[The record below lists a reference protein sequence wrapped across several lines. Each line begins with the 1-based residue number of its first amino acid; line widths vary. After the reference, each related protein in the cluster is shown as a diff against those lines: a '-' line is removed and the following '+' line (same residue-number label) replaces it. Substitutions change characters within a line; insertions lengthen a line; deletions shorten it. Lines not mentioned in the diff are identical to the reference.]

1 MAGHRVSST
10 WWALTKTELD
20 MEKITLVLGFIIC
33 EVLMLGIG
41 TAVASGVGFTIF
53 SVAAIVFGIKHTN
66 KHNKDI

>member
-1 MAGHRVSST
+1 
-10 WWALTKTELD
+10 